1 LLLEAELV
9 AGGRNRAQVNRQPLR
24 RARDLLGALRVTVF
38 SPDDLAYI
46 HDHYIVT
53 DHSQLITASAGLSYL
68 FWKRTRVSLDLI
80 VGSGLRRTVRNPND
94 SSNPPYQQLD
104 LGISHRFELPAFGKM
119 EARFDV
125 INLLGQD
132 YVLRNGTGVG
142 IFATQFGPPRGFFGG
157 LKKEF

>member
-1 LLLEAELV
+1 
-9 AGGRNRAQVNRQPLR
+9 
-24 RARDLLGALRVTVF
+24 
-38 SPDDLAYI
+38 
-46 HDHYIVT
+46 
-53 DHSQLITASAGLSYL
+53 
-68 FWKRTRVSLDLI
+68 FWNRTRVSLDLI

-104 LGISHRFELPAFGKM
+104 FGISHRFELPAFGKM